1 MRRLMLLVGTMLLA
15 LGLVTACESASAPA
29 APSTSKPLSQAPA
42 GSGLRKVQ
50 DRGKLIIG
58 TRSDTPTFCYL
69 NSQTGQLE
77 GFDIALA
84 KEIASYVFGDPT
96 KIEFKIITS
105 AARIPSLKEGAIDL
119 AIATMTINE
128 ERVKEIDFSVVYYV
142 AGQRILVPQTSAI
155 KGLSDLANKKV
166 GAARGTTSAANLK
179 QMTKAQV
186 VEFDTWAAAT
196 QAMLAGQVDA
206 VSTDDIILYG
216 LQLANPTTKVVGS
229 QFSYEP
235 YGVGIA
241 KNNPELLNAVNTVI
255 KNLKS
260 SGKWKTL
267 WLAEVG
273 NKIGVTVAP
282 EPPSDE
288 WKR

>member
-1 MRRLMLLVGTMLLA
+1 MRKHVWIVWMMI
-15 LGLVTACESASAPA
+15 LGLVVACSSATPEPTKSALP
-29 APSTSKPLSQAPA
+29 QAPA
-42 GSGLRKVQ
+42 GTGLRKVQ
-50 DRGKLIIG
+50 DRGKLIVG

-69 NSQTGQLE
+69 NPQTNQLE
-77 GFDIALA
+77 GFDLALA
-84 KEIASYVFGDPT
+84 KEIAMYIFGDPS
-96 KIEFKIITS
+96 KVEFKIITS
-105 AARIPSLKEGAIDL
+105 AQRIPQLKEGLIDL

-128 ERVKEIDFSVVYYV
+128 ERLKEVDFSIVYYV
-142 AGQRILVPQTSAI
+142 AGQRILVPQASTI
-155 KGLSDLANKKV
+155 KGLTDLENKKV
-166 GAARGTTSAANLK
+166 GAARGTTSAVNLK

-196 QAMLAGQVDA
+196 QAMVAGQVDA

-216 LQLANPTTKVVGS
+216 LQLANPGTKVVGS

-235 YGVGIA
+235 YGIGIA

-255 KNLKS
+255 KNLKAS
-260 SGKWKTL
+260 SKWKTL
-267 WLAEVG
+267 WLNEVG

-282 EPPSDE
+282 EPPDDN